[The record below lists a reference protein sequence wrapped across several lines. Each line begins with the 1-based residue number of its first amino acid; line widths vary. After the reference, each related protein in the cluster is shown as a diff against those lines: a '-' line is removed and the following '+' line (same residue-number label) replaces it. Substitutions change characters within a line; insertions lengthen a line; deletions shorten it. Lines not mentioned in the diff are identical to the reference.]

1 MIAWPANCPANVYCS
16 MDFPAWQWMCKS
28 MWEGALIAGFTVAFI
43 SMPLDGL
50 MHMNG
55 KAYPGLKASSTSP
68 PNLAFHSHW
77 QFYEQLE
84 RRISLYWL
92 FTGRHVRGYQFADDS
107 VFFLAVSIF
116 HSDHDYFC
124 IVFLASPR
132 AWFPWEPGGSE
143 NVMNKNRQWTFL
155 SSFTAAR
162 RWTTRYLHAACIR
175 CISRRYADL
184 TKDALSCSKQIVE
197 FRGDK

>member
-1 MIAWPANCPANVYCS
+1 MIAWPANCPANVYWS
-16 MDFPAWQWMCKS
+16 IDSSAWQWMCKS
-28 MWEGALIAGFTVAFI
+28 MWEGTLIAGFTVAFI

-107 VFFLAVSIF
+107 VFFFLPYQYFILTMIIF
-116 HSDHDYFC
+116 ALFSWQAHGLDFRENPEARKMSWIKIDNELS
-124 IVFLASPR
+124 FL
-132 AWFPWEPGGSE
+132 
-143 NVMNKNRQWTFL
+143 
-155 SSFTAAR
+155 
-162 RWTTRYLHAACIR
+162 H
-175 CISRRYADL
+175 SRRPEDEQQDIYMRRAS
-184 TKDALSCSKQIVE
+184 DALVDDMLI
-197 FRGDK
+197 